1 MWSIQVQWRPH
12 SGLDR
17 KRDQSR
23 KSPLAECYRVNK
35 DSSDQQGGA
44 GFSLHREQQRQGG
57 ATPHATL
64 QNEQDAAVAE
74 GPHVGW
80 ARKAGEEAGYHL
92 TPCVIGRCRTGF
104 SKPRVATGWTQAR
117 SAY

>member
-44 GFSLHREQQRQGG
+44 GFSLHRKQQRQGG

-64 QNEQDAAVAE
+64 QNERDTAVAE
-74 GPHVGW
+74 GP
-80 ARKAGEEAGYHL
+80 ARGVGEEG
-92 TPCVIGRCRTGF
+92 GRGGWVPPHSMRDRTLSNGIF
-104 SKPRVATGWTQAR
+104 KT
-117 SAY
+117 

>member
-44 GFSLHREQQRQGG
+44 GFSLHRNNKDKEGRLR
-57 ATPHATL
+57 APLSRTNRTPPWRK
-64 QNEQDAAVAE
+64 
-74 GPHVGW
+74 GRHVGW